1 VFCQTFGLFFA
12 RKEISMRDVAI
23 LVDGGFYLKRYKKQ
37 TDGKQV
43 AKGLLTHCLKHIH
56 NQSENNDRHITE
68 PERLY
73 RIFFY
78 DCPPITKK
86 SHHPITKKAVDFKK
100 SKTALLRQ
108 DLHNQLRKT
117 RNVALR
123 LGFLDEKNAR
133 WTLKNPERFKDLIS
147 GKITHTD
154 IIESDVIYHA
164 QQKSVDMK
172 IGLDIASM
180 AYKKQ
185 VNKIILISG
194 DSDFVPA
201 AKLARREG
209 IEFILDSM
217 NAPIKP
223 DLQEHIDGLNTT
235 LSK

>member
-1 VFCQTFGLFFA
+1 
-12 RKEISMRDVAI
+12 MRSVAI
-23 LVDGGFYLKRYKKQ
+23 LVDGGFYLKRYKKL
-37 TDGKQV
+37 TDVKQIV
-43 AKGLLTHCLKHIH
+43 KGLTTHCLKHVL
-56 NQSENNDRHITE
+56 NQPSKTSDKYVTE

-86 SHHPITKKAVDFKK
+86 LHNPITRKAVDLAK
-100 SKTALLRQ
+100 SETAIFRQ
-108 DLHNQLRKT
+108 NLHNQLRKT

-123 LGFLDEKNAR
+123 LGSLDEVNAR
-133 WTLKNPERFKDLIS
+133 WTLKNPNLLKKLIS
-147 GKITHTD
+147 GEITHAD
-154 IIESDVIYHA
+154 ITEDAVMYHA

-185 VNKIILISG
+185 VSKIILISG

-217 NAPIKP
+217 NASIKP

-235 LSK
+235 LLKNH